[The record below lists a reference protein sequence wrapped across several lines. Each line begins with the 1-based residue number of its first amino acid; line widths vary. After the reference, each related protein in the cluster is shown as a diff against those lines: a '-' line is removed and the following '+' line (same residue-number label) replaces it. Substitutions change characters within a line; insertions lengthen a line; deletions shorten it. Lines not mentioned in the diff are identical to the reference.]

1 MKKLLCAT
9 LSLLF
14 VLSLWS
20 IALAKEKDAVEIGI
34 LVYKQDET
42 FASAICAA
50 INKHAQEIG
59 AEKGIDITVN
69 MQNGNNDQATQNDQA
84 SVMLAKGVD
93 ALCINLV
100 DETAGQT
107 ILSMAADYDVP
118 CLFYNKEPRDT
129 SIIGAN
135 DSIYVGCKP
144 EESGVMQ
151 GEAMVS
157 IWNANPEYDKNKDGI
172 CQYLMFQGDPSNL
185 DSQARTQ
192 YSVST
197 AEENG
202 IRMELISGELYVCDW
217 DASKAQQ
224 AMTAALANYGDTIEL
239 VFANNDQMAMG
250 IIAALNEYNYNTGV
264 EGDPFI
270 PVLGV
275 DADESALEAIIA
287 GKMSATVK
295 NDADS
300 IGKAVVILALNA
312 SLGNEWLQD
321 TEYELTEDGYSIRIP
336 YVPVLAE

>member
-1 MKKLLCAT
+1 MKRLVCLVLCLL
-9 LSLLF
+9 LVSSFSSLCF
-14 VLSLWS
+14 
-20 IALAKEKDAVEIGI
+20 AEKDAVELGI

-50 INKHAQEIG
+50 INKWAEEIG
-59 AEKGIDITVN
+59 AEKGIQIEIN

-100 DETAGQT
+100 DETAGAT
-107 ILSMAADYDVP
+107 ILDMAADFSVP

-129 SIIGAN
+129 TIIG
-135 DSIYVGCKP
+135 DHGSIYIGCKP

-151 GEAMVS
+151 GEAM
-157 IWNANPEYDKNKDGI
+157 ITTWEAHPEFDKNNDGT

-185 DSQARTQ
+185 DSIARTQ

-197 AEENG
+197 AEEHG
-202 IRMELISGELYVCDW
+202 IGMELLSGELYICDW

-224 AMTAALANYGDTIEL
+224 AMTAALANYGDSIEL

-250 IIAALNEYNYNTGV
+250 IIAALNEYGYNTGV

-275 DADESALEAIIA
+275 DADESALEAIAA

-300 IGKAVVILALNA
+300 IGKAVVLLGLNA
-312 SLGNEWLQD
+312 ALGQDWLAD
-321 TEYELTEDGYSIRIP
+321 TDFTIAEDGYSIRIP
-336 YVPVLAE
+336 YVPVLN

>member
-1 MKKLLCAT
+1 MKKLM
-9 LSLLF
+9 SVLL
-14 VLSLWS
+14 VLL
-20 IALAKEKDAVEIGI
+20 LAVSFASFANAEADSVELGV

-50 INKHAQEIG
+50 INRWAEAIG
-59 AEKGIDITVN
+59 ADKGITININ

-84 SVMLAKGVD
+84 SVMLEKGVD

-100 DETAGQT
+100 DETAGMT
-107 ILSMAADYDVP
+107 ILEMANERGVP

-135 DSIYVGCKP
+135 NSIYIGCKP

-151 GEAMVS
+151 GEALISVWES
-157 IWNANPEYDKNKDGI
+157 NPAFDKNGDGF

-185 DSQARTQ
+185 DSIARTE

-197 AEENG
+197 AEEHG
-202 IRMELISGELYVCDW
+202 IGMELLSGELYICDW

-224 AMTAALANYGDTIEL
+224 AMTAALANYGDAIEMVL
-239 VFANNDQMAMG
+239 ANNDQMAMG
-250 IIAALNEYNYNTGV
+250 IIAALNEYGYNYGI
-264 EGDPFI
+264 EGEPFI

-275 DADESALEAIIA
+275 DADESALEAIA
-287 GKMSATVK
+287 NGKMSATVK

-300 IGKAVVILALNA
+300 IGKAVVLLGTNAAL
-312 SLGNEWLQD
+312 GQEWLAD
-321 TEYELTEDGYSIRIP
+321 TEFEIAEDGYSIRIP
-336 YVPVLAE
+336 YVPVIG